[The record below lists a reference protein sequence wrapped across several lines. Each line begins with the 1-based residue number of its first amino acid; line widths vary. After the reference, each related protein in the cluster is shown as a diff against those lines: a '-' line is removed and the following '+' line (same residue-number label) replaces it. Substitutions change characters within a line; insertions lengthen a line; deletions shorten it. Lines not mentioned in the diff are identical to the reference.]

1 MTEITYVGE
10 TLWIGYVSRLL
21 IITGFVSAL
30 MAAISYFMTL
40 KTTLDDSNKRS
51 WAKLGHAGFWTHGA
65 SILSLIGLIFYCMIV
80 RKYEYNYVFE
90 HVSDDL
96 PMKYILSAFW
106 EGQEGSF
113 MLWMFW
119 HIVLGAIIW
128 FTDKKWRVPV
138 LGVFMM
144 VEVCL
149 SSMLLGIYLPTSEEF
164 KIGSNPMVLL
174 REHLEAPIFSN
185 AQYLSLIKGRG
196 LNPLLQNYW
205 NTIHP
210 PVLFLGFA
218 STLVPFSYAMA
229 GLLSNEHKE
238 WLKPGFR
245 WALFSGGALGIGI
258 TMGALWAYEALSFG
272 GYWAWDPV
280 ENSSLV
286 PWIILIA
293 GIHTN
298 LIANNVGKG
307 LKSTYLFYILSFLFV
322 LYSTLLTRSGIL
334 GDTSAHAFTEMGLEW
349 QLTFFLLLF
358 LITGLGLLFWRIK
371 SIPDSNKEESLWSR
385 EFWLYVGSLV
395 LAFSALL
402 IIAATSLPVFNTII
416 KFFNP
421 SYVGMV
427 LQDPIEH
434 YNRYQLW
441 IGIFISFLSGF
452 TIFLRY
458 HLGKLTKNFL
468 TSNAIYLGI
477 AAITTFL
484 ISRWIALPQ
493 WQIVLLT
500 FAAVY
505 VAAANID
512 YMIRMASKNLKL
524 GASALSHLGFGLML
538 IGVIASGKN
547 SYHLNNPFLFK
558 GMSDEEGFEEK
569 YVQLIKGKPLL
580 VRGHMVTYESDTLID
595 RERFYTVDFK
605 KIDKDLNVL
614 DSFKLYPNAMY
625 SNDFAKVAAF
635 NPDTKHYFNK
645 DIFTCVVNLPPHL
658 TDAELLREME
668 DSIQYQTVEVAIGDT
683 LDFNNLKFVFHQ
695 PKYES
700 SIPEVVKTE
709 HDLAI
714 EIPYSVIDS
723 DGETIHQGA
732 SAIAMKGSLVYKF
745 PEKLESEAMR
755 IRPSENSLD
764 LLVTPEE
771 ELDYETYTFKNG
783 ERIKFLDH
791 TITLNGFD
799 RNIKNAAYEA
809 EEGDLAIAANL
820 EIKGQSGVIQK
831 LKPIYI
837 IRGNRPFGL
846 KDYDS
851 VSGIHAR
858 LTNINPNEESFT
870 VKFAKDKVKTGK
882 VSMELATDV
891 PRSDYLILEA
901 KVFPGIYLFWFGCL
915 FMMMGLMMAWVFKL
929 KGRKSI

>member
-1 MTEITYVGE
+1 MSEISYVGE

-30 MAAISYFMTL
+30 MAALAYLMSVRTQS
-40 KTTLDDSNKRS
+40 DHNKS
-51 WAKLGHAGFWTHGA
+51 DAWSKLGHLGFWAHGFSVIA
-65 SILSLIGLIFYCMIV
+65 LISLIFYSMIT
-80 RKYEYNYVFE
+80 RRYEYNYVFE

-96 PMKYILSAFW
+96 PLRYILSAFW

-119 HIVLGAIIW
+119 HIVLGGIIW

-138 LGVFMM
+138 LSVFML

-149 SSMLLGIYLPTSEEF
+149 SSMLLGIYLPFTAEEF
-164 KIGSNPMVLL
+164 KIGSNPMVLI
-174 REHLEAPIFSN
+174 RENLEAPIFSN

-210 PVLFLGFA
+210 PMLFLGFA
-218 STLVPFSYAMA
+218 STLAPFAYALS
-229 GLLSNEHKE
+229 GLMLKEHKE

-245 WALFSGGALGIGI
+245 WALFSGGALGVGI

-286 PWIILIA
+286 PWIIMIA

-298 LIANNVGKG
+298 LIANNVNKG
-307 LKSTYLFYILSFLFV
+307 LKSTYLFYILSFLFI

-358 LITGLGLLFWRIK
+358 LVSSLVLFFFRLK
-371 SIPDSNKEESLWSR
+371 SIPDNNSEESMWSR

-395 LAFSALL
+395 LAFSAIL

-416 KFFNP
+416 KYFNP

-441 IGIFISFLSGF
+441 IGVFIGLLSGF

-458 HLGKLTKNFL
+458 HLGKLTKSFM
-468 TSNAIYLGI
+468 TSQAIYLAI
-477 AAITTFL
+477 AGMFTFL
-484 ISRWIALPQ
+484 ISRWVSLPQ
-493 WQIVLLT
+493 WQYVLLT
-500 FAAVY
+500 FSAAY
-505 VAAANID
+505 VATANID
-512 YMIRMASKNLKL
+512 YLIRMGSKNIKL
-524 GASALSHLGFGLML
+524 GAAAFSHLGFGLML
-538 IGVIASGKN
+538 IGLVASGKN
-547 SYHLNNPFLFK
+547 SYHLNNPFLFR

-569 YVQLIKGKPLL
+569 YIQLIKGKPLL

-595 RERFYTVDFK
+595 RERFYTLDFK

-614 DSFKLYPNAMY
+614 DSFKLRPNAMY
-625 SNDFAKVAAF
+625 SNDFAKIAAF
-635 NPDTKHYFNK
+635 NPDTRHYIGK

-658 TDAELLREME
+658 TDAELLRQME
-668 DSIQYQTVEVAIGDT
+668 DSIVYETIDVTLGDT
-683 LDFNNLKFVFHQ
+683 LEYNGLKFVFSD
-695 PKYES
+695 PKFES
-700 SIPEVVKTE
+700 DIPEVQKTD
-709 HDLAI
+709 HDFAI
-714 EIPYSVIDS
+714 EIPYQMIDQKGEVIN
-723 DGETIHQGA
+723 QGA
-732 SAIAMKGSLVYKF
+732 SAISMKGSLVYKF
-745 PEKLESEAMR
+745 PEKIESEAMR
-755 IRPSENSLD
+755 IRPSENTIDQLI
-764 LLVTPEE
+764 TPEN
-771 ELDYETYTFKNG
+771 ELEYETFELKNG
-783 ERIKFLDH
+783 EKFSFAGHEIEL
-791 TITLNGFD
+791 TGFD
-799 RNIKNAAYEA
+799 RDIKNEAYES
-809 EEGDLAIAANL
+809 EEGDLAIAAILTVNTP
-820 EIKGQSGVIQK
+820 KGGEE

-846 KDYDS
+846 KDYSSDLRL
-851 VSGIHAR
+851 HAR
-858 LTNINPNEESFT
+858 LISINPADETFT
-870 VKFAKDKVKTGK
+870 VKMAKDKAPSQVI
-882 VSMELATDV
+882 SMELAKDV

-901 KVFPGIYLFWFGCL
+901 KVFPGINFLWVGCS
-915 FMMMGLMMAWVFKL
+915 LMMFGLLMAWYFKL
-929 KGRKSI
+929 KERKI